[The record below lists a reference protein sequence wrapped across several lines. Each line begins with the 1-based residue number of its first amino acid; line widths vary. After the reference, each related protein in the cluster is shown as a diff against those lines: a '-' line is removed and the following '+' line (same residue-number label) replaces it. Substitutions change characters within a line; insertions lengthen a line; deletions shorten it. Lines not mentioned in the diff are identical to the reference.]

1 MNYKEIISAVNK
13 RYVLLKQGNKKY
25 EIYDKLQ
32 GVFLYI
38 NDPIINYDELIKE
51 IKRRSSKVYKSI
63 GELPEP
69 IQKPIDWRTVSKE
82 KTRQNN
88 IIIKRMFDQDQQL
101 VGVVVTFFSNE
112 IIKNLKEKEMIENRL
127 IDFIHDNIFQNEG
140 INTFKNSYRDVASVI
155 AINNINELQSEL
167 DILNF

>member
-13 RYVLLKQGNKKY
+13 RYVLLQREKKKY

-32 GVFLYI
+32 GALLYI

-63 GELPEP
+63 EELPEP
-69 IQKPIDWRTVSKE
+69 IQKPIDWRTISKE
-82 KTRQNN
+82 ETKQNN
-88 IIIKRMFDQDQQL
+88 IIIKRMFDQNQRL
-101 VGVVVTFFSNE
+101 VGVVVTYFSNE
-112 IIKNLKEKEMIENRL
+112 IIKNLKEKEIIENRL
-127 IDFIHDNIFQNEG
+127 IDFIHDNIFQNEE
-140 INTFKNSYRDVASVI
+140 INTFKNSYRDMASVI
-155 AINNINELQSEL
+155 AINNINELQSEW